1 MHSVVWEENNSV
13 VAELSGWG
21 DGKCWGSLFFKWG
34 EGVERDGKGGRPA
47 RKWTQITWNS
57 GDRHS
62 SQIGLRHPLWISCHH
77 ISVYRMDAE

>member
-13 VAELSGWG
+13 VAWVGWW
-21 DGKCWGSLFFKWG
+21 KMLRLTFFFKWG
-34 EGVERDGKGGRPA
+34 EGEERDGRGRRPA